1 MARVCC
7 PHCGKGFVGGT
18 EDHLHARA
26 VCLPKVKEPMLTPD
40 AEIELLQERVA
51 ELEQSLWALER
62 DIDAKDLL
70 IEQLRNEV
78 LLLRKWASRL

>member
-1 MARVCC
+1 
-7 PHCGKGFVGGT
+7 
-18 EDHLHARA
+18 
-26 VCLPKVKEPMLTPD
+26 MLTPD
-40 AEIELLQERVA
+40 AEIERLQERVA

-78 LLLRKWASRL
+78 LLLRKWASRPS